1 MEYRYSEHHT
11 MSVSVRLTVHEL
23 GLLLT
28 LSRSLMADT
37 EAAIAARNVVGWEVW
52 DARAMRDAA
61 QAVLES
67 VAESMKYE
75 AQAIDAKAKG

>member
-11 MSVSVRLTVHEL
+11 MSVSVRLTVHEI

-28 LSRSLMADT
+28 LSRNLMADT
-37 EAAIAARNVVGWEVW
+37 DEAIAARNVVGWERW

-61 QAVLES
+61 QTVLES

-75 AQAIDAKAKG
+75 AQGLEAKAKG